1 MNDDRSSIARVGEIS
16 DSESAR
22 ARWYDRLLTRVGLK
36 SRDSIRDDL
45 EEALA
50 EIGEENFSP
59 QERAMLKNVLGFHR
73 IRVDDVMVPR
83 VDIVSVPFE
92 ATLGELLELF
102 RTAGHSRLPVFGET
116 LDDPKGMVHIRDFL
130 DYIAARAEAGR
141 PSSPERPGEKPPS
154 LGEVDLSVT
163 LSTARILRP
172 VLFAPPSMPAV
183 DLLVRMQATRTH
195 MALVIDEYGGTDG
208 LVSIE
213 DLVEMVVGDI
223 EDEHDVAS
231 GRMILREGDTFVAD
245 ARASLEE
252 VSEALGVDLAIGE
265 LAEEVDTVG
274 GLIVTLAGRVPSRSE
289 LIAGPNQL
297 EFEVLDADP
306 RRVKRLRIHR
316 RPGGAAPPRAVPRP
330 EAPAKALAPAPAT
343 RSPAPPP
350 ETQGS
355 RRAASRHDDGGAA
368 GTHGRERPP
377 GMKALASRVIL
388 ASGWQRALIGFA
400 AGTAGALAMPPFGI
414 LPALAVSLTVAVWL
428 VDGAAAGGRFG
439 AASTLISA
447 GVAGWWWGFGYF
459 VAGLWWLG
467 AAFLV
472 EADQFAWALP
482 FGVLGLPARARGL
495 FRPGFCAFAS
505 LVVPRR
511 RAALRFRLRPDGR
524 RMAAR
529 HSLHR
534 LPVEHARHG
543 ARPEPLADA
552 GGLGDR
558 ALRPDD
564 PRHPDLRGAGDARD
578 RRCRIAPL
586 GGAWPR
592 RFGAC
597 APRRVRSLARA
608 RAPRRRP
615 SPG

>member
-1 MNDDRSSIARVGEIS
+1 M
-16 DSESAR
+16 
-22 ARWYDRLLTRVGLK
+22 
-36 SRDSIRDDL
+36 
-45 EEALA
+45 
-50 EIGEENFSP
+50 
-59 QERAMLKNVLGFHR
+59 
-73 IRVDDVMVPR
+73 
-83 VDIVSVPFE
+83 
-92 ATLGELLELF
+92 
-102 RTAGHSRLPVFGET
+102 FGET

-252 VSEALGVDLAIGE
+252 VSEALGVDLAIG
-265 LAEEVDTVG
+265 DIGRG
-274 GLIVTLAGRVPSRSE
+274 GRYRRRAHR
-289 LIAGPNQL
+289 
-297 EFEVLDADP
+297 DA
-306 RRVKRLRIHR
+306 RR
-316 RPGGAAPPRAVPRP
+316 PRAVAKRAHRRS
-330 EAPAKALAPAPAT
+330 EPARVRGAGRRPAPGEAAAHPSPPRRRRAAAGSAETRGAGEGAGARTRADARAT
-343 RSPAPPP
+343 ARD
-350 ETQGS
+350 EGS

-400 AGTAGALAMPPFGI
+400 AGAAGALAMPPFGI

-467 AAFLV
+467 SAFLV

-482 FGVLGLPARARGL
+482 FGVLGLPALLAVFSALGFALSRALWSPGAGRL
-495 FRPGFCAFAS
+495 FAFAFGLTVAEWLRGTAFTGFPWNTIGMALGQNLWLMQAAS
-505 LVVPRR
+505 AIGLYGLTILAILICAAPATLGTGDAGSRR
-511 RAALRFRLRPDGR
+511 WAAPGLAVSALR
-524 RMAAR
+524 
-529 HSLHR
+529 
-534 LPVEHARHG
+534 
-543 ARPEPLADA
+543 
-552 GGLGDR
+552 
-558 ALRPDD
+558 
-564 PRHPDLRGAGDARD
+564 
-578 RRCRIAPL
+578 
-586 GGAWPR
+586 
-592 RFGAC
+592 